1 MLYPFVRHGSEI
13 LFVGLNPGGTS
24 SQKGHYFSTNSALWN
39 QLYESGLITRP
50 VDKNVADKLVF
61 RSSRINANGWE
72 YGITDLVDYLAE
84 SDSRKVN
91 PTRENC
97 KELMQ
102 TILEYKPKVVVLLHG
117 KIIKHFVKGFL
128 GKEDVEY
135 GNLGKLIDGFDTVFF
150 NVPFPCGNAITT
162 EAKVELY
169 KQVKEVLETWDT
181 MIDISA
187 SR

>member
-1 MLYPFVRHGSEI
+1 M
-13 LFVGLNPGGTS
+13 
-24 SQKGHYFSTNSALWN
+24 
-39 QLYESGLITRP
+39 YESGLITRP
-50 VDKNVADKLVF
+50 VDKIVADDLVF
-61 RSSRINANGWE
+61 GSSGINANGWE
-72 YGITDLVDYLAE
+72 YGITDLVNYLAE

-117 KIIKHFVKGFL
+117 KIIKHLVNGFL

-135 GNLGKLIDGFDTVFF
+135 GNLGKLIDGLDTVFF
-150 NVPFPCGNAITT
+150 NVPFPCGNAITS

-169 KQVKEVLETWDT
+169 KQIKETLESWGT
-181 MIDISA
+181 MIDT
-187 SR
+187 